1 MIAYIIACMLHF
13 SISATPNIRNSL
25 IKLIEVSKSLQPIG
39 EIIDIL
45 HKEGIYES
53 LPLQWPVKG
62 KYRISSHYGYRNHPL
77 TGTKKF
83 HSGVDI
89 AVELATP
96 VYAAGSGTVIYA
108 GRKGGYGRCIIIQH
122 KFGFTTVYGH
132 LSAYYTTVGREIKQ
146 GQVIGFVG
154 STGISTGNHLHFEIR
169 KNNIAINPIYN
180 EHE

>member
-1 MIAYIIACMLHF
+1 M
-13 SISATPNIRNSL
+13 
-25 IKLIEVSKSLQPIG
+25 
-39 EIIDIL
+39 
-45 HKEGIYES
+45 
-53 LPLQWPVKG
+53 
-62 KYRISSHYGYRNHPL
+62 
-77 TGTKKF
+77 
-83 HSGVDI
+83 DI

-146 GQVIGFVG
+146 GQAIGFVG